1 MDQAAFLEKMHPSP
15 HFARPIK
22 EWLKAGVVDSGI
34 FMPTDQGT
42 PQGGELSP
50 PTKLQTF
57 FFGIVITWI
66 WVDPK
71 YDIDLIPR
79 HFHPL
84 HQRPDQV
91 PFADPVGF
99 LQAIADFGG
108 KLF

>member
-1 MDQAAFLEKMHPSP
+1 
-15 HFARPIK
+15 
-22 EWLKAGVVDSGI
+22 
-34 FMPTDQGT
+34 MPETISW
-42 PQGGELSP
+42 EVAN
-50 PTKLQTF
+50 F

-71 YDIDLIPR
+71 HDIDLIPS

-91 PFADPVGF
+91 PFAGPVGF

-108 KLF
+108 KVF